1 MSNLY
6 GSFFTLI
13 FAVLLVEKIFY
24 LFLYETLT
32 RDNTYLRCKVQLP
45 SSDSSEITAGGLKIT
60 LERPVPLDAD

>member
-32 RDNTYLRCKVQLP
+32 RDNTYLRFKVQLP